1 MNPEMRCRIAHASG
15 ERITR
20 PAEWGHPPGRFSLLG
35 GGPGDKDDMAAN
47 ARYQNAAR
55 RLGATLLGA
64 LLACSDGGGPV
75 VTGNYYVATTGSNL
89 NPGTATAPFRTI
101 QHAADV
107 VNPGDT
113 VIVRDGI
120 YSSPIT
126 LERGGTSAAWV
137 TFQAEHKWG
146 AKLSGGDNTI
156 REGWLFAS
164 GASYVRVEGFELYGF
179 LEQGFSNFLGGQNLA
194 IVGNN
199 IHDIGRYCNESS
211 LGSEG
216 VSSFHPHVTIEGNVI
231 HDIGRFAPGENGC
244 VPTTTYYKDHDH
256 PISLEDAAGD
266 ITIRNNIFYNMKRG
280 YAIQLYGGT
289 FENVNIEN
297 NTFAFANPY
306 TDGHIVVNA
315 SLVNSRIDNNIFYD
329 PTNVAIVFAVSS
341 HSNTTVRNNVAY
353 PDTVSSG
360 STSGVTFSGNLPS
373 TDPKLVNASTFDF
386 HLQSGSPAIDT
397 GLTLSDV
404 TVDYDG
410 HVRPQGAAYDI
421 GAYEY
426 VGSLRNSRQR

>member
-1 MNPEMRCRIAHASG
+1 
-15 ERITR
+15 
-20 PAEWGHPPGRFSLLG
+20 
-35 GGPGDKDDMAAN
+35 
-47 ARYQNAAR
+47 
-55 RLGATLLGA
+55 
-64 LLACSDGGGPV
+64 
-75 VTGNYYVATTGSNL
+75 
-89 NPGTATAPFRTI
+89 
-101 QHAADV
+101 
-107 VNPGDT
+107 
-113 VIVRDGI
+113 
-120 YSSPIT
+120 
-126 LERGGTSAAWV
+126 
-137 TFQAEHKWG
+137 
-146 AKLSGGDNTI
+146 
-156 REGWLFAS
+156 
-164 GASYVRVEGFELYGF
+164 
-179 LEQGFSNFLGGQNLA
+179 
-194 IVGNN
+194 
-199 IHDIGRYCNESS
+199 
-211 LGSEG
+211 
-216 VSSFHPHVTIEGNVI
+216 
-231 HDIGRFAPGENGC
+231 
-244 VPTTTYYKDHDH
+244 
-256 PISLEDAAGD
+256 
-266 ITIRNNIFYNMKRG
+266 MKRG